1 MVDDSIKKIIETL
14 NKILVGKQD
23 KILKIVATLL
33 ASGNILL
40 EDIPGVGK
48 TLISKAIAK
57 LLYFENEKKLIK
69 FSRIQ
74 GTPDLLPYDITG
86 VDIYD
91 PTKNEFVFKRGPI
104 FSDVLLF
111 DELNRTTPKVQS
123 ALLEAMAERQVTVSN
138 RTYNLSKNFF
148 VIATQNPV
156 ESEGVYT
163 IPQAM
168 LDRFMIVLKLGY
180 PSLDYEKLILE
191 NNISYTT
198 LDSIEPLLSIERL
211 EEIKLSINNIETNKS
226 IIEAIANIAEATRI
240 NKNIK
245 FGLSTRASLMLLSMV
260 KANAYLNNRD
270 YVIGEDL
277 IDLSVD
283 VLSHRLTPINSQFD
297 VQEMIDEIA
306 RIEIKKI
313 FKDKE

>member
-1 MVDDSIKKIIETL
+1 MVDNSIKKIIETL
-14 NKILVGKQD
+14 NKVLVGKQD
-23 KILKIVATLL
+23 KILKIVATIL
-33 ASGNILL
+33 ANGNILL

-48 TLISKAIAK
+48 TLISKAIAR
-57 LLYFENEKKLIK
+57 LLYFENEKRLIR

-86 VDIYD
+86 VDIYN
-91 PTKNEFVFKRGPI
+91 PTKNEFVFKHGPI
-104 FSDVLLF
+104 FSNVLLF

-138 RTYNLSKNFF
+138 RTYNLNKNFF

-198 LDSIEPLLSIERL
+198 LDSIKPILSIEKL
-211 EEIKLSINNIETNKS
+211 ENIKLSINNIETNKS
-226 IIEAIANIAEATRI
+226 IIEAIANIAEATRV

-245 FGLSTRASLMLLSMV
+245 FGLSTRSSLMLLSIV

-283 VLSHRLTPINSQFD
+283 VLSHRLTPINSQFN
-297 VQEMIDEIA
+297 VQELIDEIA
-306 RIEIKKI
+306 RIEVKKI
-313 FKDKE
+313 FKE